1 MRNIANITKTI
12 AVGSIAI
19 AAAGFTGAALAHG
32 GAGNGGGDPYG
43 MPGHAGYIT
52 HQQAR
57 AYWNKIETSGGL
69 HKAGKTSDG
78 DTLYM
83 NVSAEKVPANTLYNK
98 HHNTKKW
105 LAFYSDR

>member
-12 AVGSIAI
+12 AVGTAI
-19 AAAGFTGAALAHG
+19 AAAGFTGAALAH
-32 GAGNGGGDPYG
+32 GDPYG

-83 NVSAEKVPANTLYNK
+83 NVSAEKVPANTFANK

-105 LAFYSDR
+105 LTFYSDR